1 MTALGRP
8 KLYLGIK
15 FAFDES
21 GTWMHMHHNIEKL
34 LQKFGMECSPLRIP
48 MNLGQVL
55 RKDMHAPLVD
65 QQLYCRIVGSLLFAT
80 NLRPDIQFA
89 VNFVSRYLE
98 SPQEPYMVAA
108 KNIPHPAH
116 SNTWSGQ
123 SFPAQSG
130 QSKELHLIKYVSTQF
145 LAPINQILILS

>member
-1 MTALGRP
+1 MTELGRP

-21 GTWMHMHHNIEKL
+21 GTWMHMHHYIEKL

-55 RKDMHAPLVD
+55 RKDLHAPLVD
-65 QQLYCRIVGSLLFAT
+65 QQLYSRIVGSLLFAT

-89 VNFVSRYLE
+89 VNVVSRYLE
-98 SPQEPYMVAA
+98 SPQEPHMVAA
-108 KNIPHPAH
+108 KNIPDPAH
-116 SNTWSGQ
+116 S
-123 SFPAQSG
+123 
-130 QSKELHLIKYVSTQF
+130 ST
-145 LAPINQILILS
+145 